1 MARETDERTPR
12 ELESRSNEQRT
23 KTWAPPTVL
32 PEPKHQDGFSYRW
45 VRTAAFGKADNTNVS
60 SKFREGWEPV
70 KAKDHPELQM
80 LTDPDSRFPDNVEV
94 GGLLLCRTASENMR
108 SKHDSSRTGWI
119 RTTCVK
125 MILVCL
131 FSVRIRRRGLISVS
145 DSRLP
150 TTQIGAK

>member
-94 GGLLLCRTASENMR
+94 GGLLLCRTASENMQMR
-108 SKHDSSRTGWI
+108 AEYYEQQARQQ
-119 RTTCVK
+119 
-125 MILVCL
+125 
-131 FSVRIRRRGLISVS
+131 S
-145 DSRLP
+145 DSVDQNYMRENDPRMPLLRADKK
-150 TTQIGAK
+150 TRVDFGKR